1 MALVNACLKR
11 INDENLAI
19 SLKKCK
25 IAVNEIEWLGYKID
39 SSGYKP
45 LESKVRSIIELPEP
59 TTFRKLKQFMGAVQ
73 HMKKHI
79 KSLAKLCA
87 PLRNLLSKNNKFKWT
102 EKHSEAFKLLKLE
115 IANIAAMKHF
125 DQKLPIRVICDAS
138 LDGLGTCLQ
147 QERPIHS
154 QPGPRPWEAGFAA
167 QVQCLGHALRGFAA
181 GTPHPLANETSA
193 VGGGI
198 G

>member
-1 MALVNACLKR
+1 MPAEFQKAIDNTLINLSNTFCFLDDILIASRGTKEEHMALVNACLKR
-11 INDENLAI
+11 INEENLAI

-79 KSLAKLCA
+79 KSIAKL
-87 PLRNLLSKNNKFKWT
+87 
-102 EKHSEAFKLLKLE
+102 
-115 IANIAAMKHF
+115 
-125 DQKLPIRVICDAS
+125 
-138 LDGLGTCLQ
+138 
-147 QERPIHS
+147 
-154 QPGPRPWEAGFAA
+154 
-167 QVQCLGHALRGFAA
+167 
-181 GTPHPLANETSA
+181 
-193 VGGGI
+193 
-198 G
+198 